1 MYNELKL
8 FELRKHFAYD
18 DKHINVVSSLLL
30 QMKEIAHS
38 QAYGNRVFSR
48 DSAADSQKDVSISTQ
63 QPKTTS
69 KLTPYLFEGDI
80 FLSTKQA
87 MNILDSLAS
96 KDNVSKKAK
105 QRIAHDAPLYLF
117 RGALQKE
124 KRFSAD
130 PEAKWLQFPIKYRFD
145 ESLDILQISQILKAL
160 EIWQSNTC
168 ITFENDQEA
177 NGDYLEFFGGDG
189 CYSMIGRFGGRQGI
203 SIGKGCEKIGTIIH
217 ELGHTLGLWHEQS
230 RPDADKYVTV
240 AKDYII
246 PSYISEFLKRS
257 ENEITTFNV
266 PYDLGSI
273 MHYGSTAFSADQK
286 SKTLLTRD
294 PLYQMTIGQRDS
306 LSFYDIKLINEAY
319 CKGYCEKK
327 DECRNGGY
335 LNPSNCKNCFC
346 PSGFGG
352 SKCET
357 HDASESNSKCGGT
370 LNAEIDWQQIQ
381 SPGYPDGYPTN
392 ITCSWLIKADEKE
405 RIEIIFEDDF
415 GIFCSTTCIDYIEL
429 KIGNDMAN
437 TGYRMCCYDKP
448 ENSFISAMYQAVI
461 IFHATIEEDT
471 GFRLKFR
478 KTMKPA
484 KTTPALLTT
493 TTAAPRTTIAGQN
506 VWSEWAEWS
515 QCSRSCG
522 ACGIQS
528 RVRTCKTAHC
538 SGKGQEFSTCN
549 LQPCPIDARCA
560 KVKFK
565 NRICTDGIAC
575 GKYIFYRSV
584 NDNFNDNNDDK
595 TGISKKH
602 QRPGDLLTSC
612 SRPSC
617 CPPFQNIDG
626 KCQSDQPV
634 LISLA

>member
-1 MYNELKL
+1 
-8 FELRKHFAYD
+8 
-18 DKHINVVSSLLL
+18 
-30 QMKEIAHS
+30 MKEIAHS

-48 DSAADSQKDVSISTQ
+48 DSAVDSQKDVSISTE

-80 FLSTKQA
+80 FLSTSQA
-87 MNILDSLAS
+87 MTILDSL
-96 KDNVSKKAK
+96 VSKNSTNKKGK

-117 RGALQKE
+117 RGAFQKE
-124 KRFSAD
+124 KRFSSD

-160 EIWQSNTC
+160 GIWQSKTC

-177 NGDYLEFFGGDG
+177 SGDYLEFFGGDG

-203 SIGKGCEKIGTIIH
+203 SIGKGCERIGTIVH

-230 RPDADKYVTV
+230 RPDAEKYITV
-240 AKDYII
+240 VKDYII

-257 ENEITTFNV
+257 ENEITTFDV

-273 MHYGSTAFSADQK
+273 MHYGSTAFSVDQK

-294 PLYQMTIGQRDS
+294 PFYQMTIGQRDS

-319 CKGYCEKK
+319 CKSYCKEKN
-327 DECRNGGY
+327 ECRNGGY
-335 LNPSNCKNCFC
+335 LNPSDCKSCFC

-352 SKCET
+352 AKCEM
-357 HDASESNSKCGGT
+357 HDASESNSNCGGT
-370 LNAEIDWQQIQ
+370 LKAGNDWKQIE

-392 ITCSWLIKADEKE
+392 ITCNWLIKTNEEE
-405 RIEIIFEDDF
+405 RIEISFEDDF
-415 GIFCSTTCIDYIEL
+415 GIFCSTTCVDYIEL

-437 TGYRMCCYDKP
+437 TGYRICCYDKP
-448 ENSFISAMYQAVI
+448 ANPLISEMYQAVI
-461 IFHATIEEDT
+461 IFRATIAEDT
-471 GFRLKFR
+471 GFKLKFR

-484 KTTPALLTT
+484 QTTSALLKTTTI
-493 TTAAPRTTIAGQN
+493 APRTTIAGKN
-506 VWSEWAEWS
+506 IWSEWGEWS

-528 RVRTCKTAHC
+528 RIRTCKTAHC

-549 LQPCPIDARCA
+549 LQACPVDARCHQI
-560 KVKFK
+560 KFK
-565 NRICTDGIAC
+565 NRICADGSIC
-575 GKYIFYRSV
+575 TK
-584 NDNFNDNNDDK
+584 
-595 TGISKKH
+595 
-602 QRPGDLLTSC
+602 PGDLLTSC

-617 CPPFQNIDG
+617 CPPFQNVDG
-626 KCQSDQPV
+626 KCKSDQPV
-634 LISLA
+634 LNSFT